1 MGENK
6 KMCPKADFTNESKER
21 MKKMEFEDYGIKKY
35 LKLLSKEYKNVEEV
49 SEEIINLQAILNLPK
64 GTELFLSD
72 LHGEY
77 DYFEH
82 ILNHGAGIIRR
93 KIETIFGNTIGE
105 NQRKELAT
113 LIYYPEEKLDLVK
126 QSEENMEEWYNI
138 ILYRLIQVCKNVS
151 SKYTRSKVRKA
162 LPKGFDYILDELI
175 HIPEDSKNK
184 EQYYKQ
190 IIKSIIDIRRADA
203 FIIALSNLIKK
214 LSIDHLHVLG
224 DIYDRGQRPE
234 LILEELY
241 KFHSLDIQWGNHDV
255 LWMGAFLG
263 NEACIANVIRNCV
276 RYDNLDTLEE
286 GYGISLR
293 ELSSF
298 AQKTYAKD
306 ECDSFKPKLLEYDNS
321 TNSDKAT
328 ISKIHKAIA
337 IICLKLEGNLIL
349 KHPEYN
355 MDDRLLLDKIDY
367 ANGIINLNGKQYKLN
382 DKNFPTINTN
392 NPYELTAEEIEVL
405 SKLKTSFMQ
414 SQRLEKHIQFL
425 YSKGGM
431 YQKYNGNLLFHGCVP
446 MTNEGEFAKVT
457 VLGKT
462 LKGKELFDYIEQ
474 ICRKA
479 YKLSDNLKTNE
490 EEIDCMWWI
499 CTSKDSPLFGK
510 DKQTTFERYFLND
523 KILHVEKYNPYYEY
537 TADENV
543 CKKILDNFGLK
554 QEDSKIING
563 HVDNISK
570 GPIRANGKIITIN
583 GGLTEKYQKEKNA
596 SRYLLTYNSYG
607 LLLTEVEKFEDK
619 VSAINNGIDVKSEI
633 KLKKEVSTRK
643 LVADTDSGEKIKAQI
658 TDLKMLLRCYREGII
673 KEEI

>member
-1 MGENK
+1 
-6 KMCPKADFTNESKER
+6 
-21 MKKMEFEDYGIKKY
+21 MEFENYGVKKY

-82 ILNHGAGIIRR
+82 ILNHGAGIIRG

-126 QSEENMEEWYNI
+126 QSEENMDEWYNI
-138 ILYRLIQVCKNVS
+138 TLYRLIQVCKNVS

-162 LPKGFDYILDELI
+162 LPSGFDYILDELI
-175 HIPEDSKNK
+175 HIPEDAKNK
-184 EQYYKQ
+184 DQYYKQ
-190 IIKSIIDIRRADA
+190 IIRSIIDIQRADA
-203 FIIALSNLIKK
+203 FIIALANLIKTMA
-214 LSIDHLHVLG
+214 IDHLHVLG

-234 LILEELY
+234 LIMEELS
-241 KFHSLDIQWGNHDV
+241 KFHSVDIQWGNHDV

-263 NEACIANVIRNCV
+263 NEACIANVVRNCV

-293 ELSSF
+293 ALSAF
-298 AQKTYAKD
+298 AQKTYAED
-306 ECDSFKPKLLEYDNS
+306 ECKSFLPKLLEYEDS
-321 TNSDKAT
+321 TNSDKTT

-337 IICLKLEGNLIL
+337 IICFKLEGNLIL

-367 ANGIINLNGKQYKLN
+367 AKGTININGRDYELN
-382 DKNFPTINTN
+382 DKNFPTINTK
-392 NPYELTAEEIEVL
+392 NPYELTLEELEVI
-405 SKLKTSFMQ
+405 SKLRTAFMQ

-431 YQKYNGNLLFHGCVP
+431 YQIYNGNLLFHGCVP
-446 MTNEGEFAKVT
+446 MTEEGEFAKVS
-457 VLGKT
+457 VLGKV
-462 LKGKELFDYIEQ
+462 LKGKELFDHIDQ

-479 YKLSDNLKTNE
+479 YKLSDNVKTNE
-490 EEIDCMWWI
+490 AEIDCMWWI
-499 CTSKDSPLFGK
+499 WGSKDSPLFGK
-510 DKQTTFERYFLND
+510 DKQTTFERYFLD
-523 KILHVEKYNPYYEY
+523 DEKLHVEKYNPYYEY
-537 TADENV
+537 TASEKT
-543 CKKILDNFGLK
+543 CKKILENFGLK
-554 QEDSKIING
+554 SEDAKIING
-563 HVDNISK
+563 HVDYKKNE
-570 GPIRANGKIITIN
+570 PIRAEGKMIMIN
-583 GGLTEKYQKEKNA
+583 GGLTEKYQKEKEN

-619 VSAINNGIDVKSEI
+619 LSAINSGIDIKAEI
-633 KLKKEVSTRK
+633 RLKKEIATRK
-643 LVADTDSGEKIKAQI
+643 LVADTDNGEKIKAEI
-658 TDLKMLLRCYREGII
+658 ADLKMLLRSYREGVI
-673 KEEI
+673 KETI

>member
-1 MGENK
+1 
-6 KMCPKADFTNESKER
+6 
-21 MKKMEFEDYGIKKY
+21 MEFENYGVKKY

-82 ILNHGAGIIRR
+82 ILNNGAGIIRG

-126 QSEENMEEWYNI
+126 QSEENMNEWYNI
-138 ILYRLIQVCKNVS
+138 TLYRLIQVCKNVS

-162 LPKGFDYILDELI
+162 LPSGFDYILDELI
-175 HIPEDSKNK
+175 HIPEDAKNK
-184 EQYYKQ
+184 DQYYKQ
-190 IIKSIIDIRRADA
+190 IIKSIIDIQRADA
-203 FIIALSNLIKK
+203 FIIALANLIKTMA
-214 LSIDHLHVLG
+214 IDHLHVLG

-234 LILEELY
+234 LIMEELS
-241 KFHSLDIQWGNHDV
+241 KFHSVDIQWGNHDV

-263 NEACIANVIRNCV
+263 NEACIANVVRNCV

-298 AQKTYAKD
+298 AQKAYSEDK
-306 ECDSFKPKLLEYDNS
+306 CKNFLPKLLEYEDS
-321 TNSDKAT
+321 TNSDKAI

-337 IICLKLEGNLIL
+337 IICFKLEGNLIL

-367 ANGIINLNGKQYKLN
+367 EKGTINLNGVDYELN
-382 DKNFPTINTN
+382 DKNFPTINTK
-392 NPYELTAEEIEVL
+392 NPYELTAEELQII
-405 SKLKTSFMQ
+405 SRLKTSFMQ
-414 SQRLEKHIQFL
+414 SQRLEKHIQLL
-425 YSKGGM
+425 YTKGGM
-431 YQKYNGNLLFHGCVP
+431 YQIYNGNLLFHGCVP
-446 MTNEGEFAKVT
+446 MTEEGEFAKVS

-462 LKGKELFDYIEQ
+462 LKGKELFDHIDK

-479 YKLSDNLKTNE
+479 YKLSDNVKTNE

-499 CTSKDSPLFGK
+499 WASKDSPLFGK
-510 DKQTTFERYFLND
+510 DRKATFERYFLYD
-523 KILHVEKYNPYYEY
+523 EKLHLEKYNSYYEH
-537 TADENV
+537 TASEKI
-543 CKKILDNFGLK
+543 CKKILENFGLK
-554 QEDSKIING
+554 NEDAKIING
-563 HVDNISK
+563 HADNK
-570 GPIRANGKIITIN
+570 KNQPVKAEGKMIMIN
-583 GGLTEKYQKEKNA
+583 GGLTEKYQKEKET

-619 VSAINNGIDVKSEI
+619 LSAINSGIDIKSEI
-633 KLKKEVSTRK
+633 RLKKEVVTRK
-643 LVADTDSGEKIKAQI
+643 LVADTDNGKKIKAEI
-658 TDLKMLLRCYREGII
+658 EDLKMLLMSYREGII
-673 KEEI
+673 KETI